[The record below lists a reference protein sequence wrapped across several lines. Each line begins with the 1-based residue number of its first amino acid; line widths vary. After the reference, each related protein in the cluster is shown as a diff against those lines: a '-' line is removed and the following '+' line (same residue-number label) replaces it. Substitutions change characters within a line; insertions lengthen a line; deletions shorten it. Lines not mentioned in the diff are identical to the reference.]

1 MRNTGGRREQ
11 RGSSIV
17 FTCGGGRCTAV
28 PMELGEAAGDSLAV
42 TLFGPGLRGAGTT
55 AATLAG
61 MAEDRVPA
69 MVLVL
74 YENVEW
80 SRSP

>member
-1 MRNTGGRREQ
+1 M
-11 RGSSIV
+11 

-61 MAEDRVPA
+61 MAEDHVSV
-69 MVLVL
+69 MGIVL